1 MRARDP
7 ACLVKARGG
16 DRAAE
21 DGYFYVSILTGLPG
35 VATHAKDPCCF
46 AWLSFDNRQGRF
58 VADA

>member
-1 MRARDP
+1 
-7 ACLVKARGG
+7 VKARGG